1 MPIPI
6 PPLAGIA
13 LKYATIALA
22 GYALARATS
31 HGRLDQRVEDLMD
44 ETPEGAT
51 LRTADGQT
59 NATFRWRRI
68 LRLNS
73 TGRGV
78 EIDATALTRLK
89 VKPLA

>member
-1 MPIPI
+1 MPLPL
-6 PPLAGIA
+6 PPLAGLA
-13 LKYATIALA
+13 LKYCTVALA

-44 ETPEGAT
+44 DTPEGAT
-51 LRTADGQT
+51 LRTADGQA
-59 NATFRWRRI
+59 NATLRWRRI
-68 LRLNS
+68 FRLNS

-89 VKPLA
+89 VKRLA

>member
-1 MPIPI
+1 MPIAL
-6 PPLAGIA
+6 PPLAGVA

-31 HGRLDQRVEDLMD
+31 HGRLDQRVEDVMD
-44 ETPEGAT
+44 DTPEGAT
-51 LRTADGQT
+51 LRTADGQA
-59 NATFRWRRI
+59 NATFRWRRVF
-68 LRLNS
+68 RLNS

-89 VKPLA
+89 VKRLA

>member
-1 MPIPI
+1 MPIAL

-13 LKYATIALA
+13 LKYGTIALA

-31 HGRLDQRVEDLMD
+31 HGRLDQPLEDILD
-44 ETPEGAT
+44 ATPEGAT
-51 LRTADGQT
+51 LRTADGQA

-68 LRLNS
+68 FRLNS

-78 EIDATALTRLK
+78 EIEATALTRLK
-89 VKPLA
+89 VKRLS

>member
-1 MPIPI
+1 MPVAL

-13 LKYATIALA
+13 LKYGTVAIA
-22 GYALARATS
+22 GYVLACATS
-31 HGRLDQRVEDLMD
+31 HRRLDQPLEDIMD
-44 ETPEGAT
+44 ATPEGAT

-68 LRLNS
+68 FRLNS

-89 VKPLA
+89 VKRLT